1 MHKIFEFNTC
11 LLTLTSNFDSMYAEE
26 KFFFFLAKQ
35 IEVKYMDKKAY
46 LSFYQSTT
54 TISGKVMYKMY
65 KMCILF

>member
-26 KFFFFLAKQ
+26 KFFFLAKQ

-46 LSFYQSTT
+46 LSFYQCT
-54 TISGKVMYKMY
+54 TISGKVMYKM
-65 KMCILF
+65 CILF